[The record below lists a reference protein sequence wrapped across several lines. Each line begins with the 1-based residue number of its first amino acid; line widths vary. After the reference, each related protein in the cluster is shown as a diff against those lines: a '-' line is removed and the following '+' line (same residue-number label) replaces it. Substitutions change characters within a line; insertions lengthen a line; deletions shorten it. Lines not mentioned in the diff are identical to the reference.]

1 MAVAHRER
9 GPEGTLSPA
18 GGLVRWQARLAA
30 ASLGIET
37 AVVATAAVILAYL
50 AVTLFLQVVF
60 RYVLEEPLPWTE
72 ESARFALV
80 WFAMLTGAAAARKGQ
95 HFAFRWGTLL
105 IPERAR
111 WWLRQAVTLAVLVLL
126 AAIVAEG
133 IGYLRIVADQTATAT
148 QINMR
153 IPYAAIPVGLG
164 CFFVIY
170 LLDFADGVLSLWTK
184 QSFSAKERQELETY
198 RRLGAGGDEEAPP
211 VAAAG
216 GPR

>member
-1 MAVAHRER
+1 
-9 GPEGTLSPA
+9 
-18 GGLVRWQARLAA
+18 
-30 ASLGIET
+30 
-37 AVVATAAVILAYL
+37 
-50 AVTLFLQVVF
+50 
-60 RYVLEEPLPWTE
+60 
-72 ESARFALV
+72 LV

-198 RRLGAGGDEEAPP
+198 RR
-211 VAAAG
+211 
-216 GPR
+216 